1 MSPAITAFR
10 RGSNPAP
17 TGFPPAIRHHIG
29 LAGQTEYA
37 QPEGLRHVPARPI
50 PVLQQY
56 KGLDGRLGFAQLGS
70 STPTQSLPTA
80 AVKTHG
86 DNVETKTDKDVKTE
100 DEYSMIEHG
109 EEDDDFVIK
118 SVSD

>member
-1 MSPAITAFR
+1 MYISIL
-10 RGSNPAP
+10 GSQ
-17 TGFPPAIRHHIG
+17 TLLR

-80 AVKTHG
+80 AVQTHG

-100 DEYSMIEHG
+100 DDDETENEYSIIEHG